1 MNVIIAFF
9 LALLRQ
15 QLESTEKSR
24 PEWESLFKPEFFRS
38 FLAMI
43 KFIHST
49 FSLQVASL
57 HYILGYLHLVSVT
70 PWHQL
75 LERLL
80 DAYAGQASCQVT
92 VRVIACNDS
101 HCNHIIKSMSVIR

>member
-1 MNVIIAFF
+1 MNECDHLIFV
-9 LALLRQ
+9 ALLKQ
-15 QLESTEKSR
+15 QQERAKKFR
-24 PEWESLFKPEFFRS
+24 PEFESLFKPEFFRS

-43 KFIHST
+43 KFIYST
-49 FSLQVASL
+49 FFLQVASL

-75 LERLL
+75 LERLS

-92 VRVIACNDS
+92 V
-101 HCNHIIKSMSVIR
+101 